1 MSVEGEGAGDAVC
14 DGAMEDEVQR
24 AELGK
29 RITLDGALLG
39 WACVD
44 GIFLGGAFRDG
55 GLKELGEMSGDA
67 LGGDFLFEQ
76 SEVVFAEG
84 DEGDGDDVSF
94 VAGAGVCELVE
105 KHGQDSMIWTWG
117 ETDSRG
123 MSAEVMAMTSRVE
136 PDAPPPPA
144 GPLV

>member
-1 MSVEGEGAGDAVC
+1 VSVEGEGAGDAVC

-39 WACVD
+39 WASVD
-44 GIFLGGAFRDG
+44 GIFEEF
-55 GLKELGEMSGDA
+55 GEMSGDA

-76 SEVVFAEG
+76 SEVVFAGG
-84 DEGDGDDVSF
+84 DEGDGDDVPF

-123 MSAEVMAMTSRVE
+123 MRAEVMAMTSRVE
-136 PDAPPPPA
+136 PDAPPPPP

>member
-1 MSVEGEGAGDAVC
+1 VGIEGEGASDAVRNW
-14 DGAMEDEVQR
+14 AMEDEVQGT
-24 AELGK
+24 ELRKG
-29 RITLDGALLG
+29 IALDGAL
-39 WACVD
+39 
-44 GIFLGGAFRDG
+44 
-55 GLKELGEMSGDA
+55 KEFGEMSGDA

-123 MSAEVMAMTSRVE
+123 ISADVMAMTSRVE

>member
-1 MSVEGEGAGDAVC
+1 MSIEGEGASDAVRSW
-14 DGAMEDEVQR
+14 AMEDEVQGT
-24 AELGK
+24 ELRK
-29 RITLDGALLG
+29 RIALDGAL
-39 WACVD
+39 
-44 GIFLGGAFRDG
+44 
-55 GLKELGEMSGDA
+55 KEFGEMSGDA

-76 SEVVFAEG
+76 REVVFAEG
-84 DEGDGDDVSF
+84 DKGDGDDVSF
-94 VAGAGVCELVE
+94 VAGAGVCELEE
-105 KHGQDSMIWTWG
+105 KQRQDTKNRTRG